1 MHEFDLASRN
11 YTGNRFK
18 YQFDPRGVS
27 IGDFILTDEHHGLVI
42 ERDNTQGDLNGF
54 KAVYKITLGAPG
66 TFVNKELA
74 VDLLRISDPHRI
86 SEPGQPGDVGIG
98 RNFAFPF
105 TTIEDILFFDRKHIG
120 VLNDNNFPFSVG
132 RHVGSGQPDDEEFI
146 IIKLDRP
153 L

>member
-1 MHEFDLASRN
+1 
-11 YTGNRFK
+11 
-18 YQFDPRGVS
+18 
-27 IGDFILTDEHHGLVI
+27 
-42 ERDNTQGDLNGF
+42 
-54 KAVYKITLGAPG
+54 
-66 TFVNKELA
+66 VNKELA

-98 RNFAFPF
+98 RSFAFPF

-132 RHVGSGQPDDEEFI
+132 RHVGSEQPDDNEFI
-146 IIKLDRP
+146 VIKLDRP

>member
-1 MHEFDLASRN
+1 MLPA
-11 YTGNRFK
+11 T
-18 YQFDPRGVS
+18 
-27 IGDFILTDEHHGLVI
+27 
-42 ERDNTQGDLNGF
+42 
-54 KAVYKITLGAPG
+54 
-66 TFVNKELA
+66 KELV

-86 SEPGQPGDVGIG
+86 SEPGQAGDVGIG

-105 TTIEDILFFDRKHIG
+105 QTIEDILFFDRKHIG